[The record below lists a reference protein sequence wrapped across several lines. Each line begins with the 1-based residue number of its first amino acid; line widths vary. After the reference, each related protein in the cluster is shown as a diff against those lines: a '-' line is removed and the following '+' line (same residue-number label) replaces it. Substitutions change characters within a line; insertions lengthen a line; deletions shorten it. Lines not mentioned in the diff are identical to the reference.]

1 MLLIPLDGTVLA
13 LEGILSMQINNVK
26 LYMYLE
32 SFGE

>member
-13 LEGILSMQINNVK
+13 LKGILSMQINNVK

-32 SFGE
+32 SFGQ

>member
-13 LEGILSMQINNVK
+13 LEGILRMQINNVK